1 MSYSGVRLELYS
13 LNEDGTYGGLYQFR
27 PSPILD
33 INREVFRTND
43 GTTIGGGFN
52 LTLNG
57 SLLPATIGGTGSG
70 MAPPG
75 HDYADGSTS
84 VWKTFEAKDALA
96 AAVNRDLT
104 TLKGT
109 FVPFVG
115 TGGPTD
121 TGCPEVV
128 GIYANN
134 LTIQSI
140 DFSSPDQWTQR
151 VDYTIEMFC
160 PNSISIGASTSG
172 TEYSGGSEYTFGSDV
187 VNGTLQSKDIE
198 YSVSVYD
205 KGSVTSLTGGGVEK
219 TSVWFQ
225 VQVQQNLQTMLG
237 FGAQQGASS
246 EAAAGIDRAVNA
258 FLNLGQAS
266 GGGAI
271 SGQPD
276 FGILQYDTNAVSG
289 QTDGSGISGVGT
301 TAVLVDRN
309 IGLNIAGG
317 NTSVTDTYIGTA
329 LAGPTGYTSSGI
341 TTGLYIDKY
350 DVNLEGSR
358 ESAIVTVTVD
368 GEIEGLERYDEG
380 GVGIARAKEGL
391 GASAFSGS
399 GGAPATGASG
409 RTISATVFY
418 NRALEI
424 YSDIP
429 AYSSTLLDLQVEPI
443 SQSVGYNISEATVTY
458 SFTYSNRPTPCN
470 EQALSENISLTKSK
484 AVPVTASH
492 VILGRTNGPLFQ
504 DIGTKTASTTDLTVE
519 AFLVPLYTAQACT
532 GNLSEG
538 APQTFYDQFVA
549 SVQQGIEDTYET
561 YYITSDSETYDPI
574 AGRYTRNISWV
585 HTDC

>member
-1 MSYSGVRLELYS
+1 MSYSGVRLQIYGFADGETSSLY
-13 LNEDGTYGGLYQFR
+13 EFK
-27 PSPILD
+27 PSPMLD
-33 INREVFRTND
+33 ISREVFRTND

-57 SLLPATIGGTGSG
+57 SLLPSTVGVLGSGTGP
-70 MAPPG
+70 AG
-75 HDYADGSTS
+75 HGDADGTTNI
-84 VWKTFEAKDALA
+84 WKTFQAKNALSQ
-96 AAVNRDLT
+96 AVNKDLACIE
-104 TLKGT
+104 GT
-109 FVPFVG
+109 FVPMA
-115 TGGPTD
+115 TGSGES
-121 TGCPEVV
+121 GSCPEVV

-134 LTIQSI
+134 VTIQSI

-151 VDYTIEMFC
+151 VDYSIEMFC

-172 TEYSGGSEYTFGSDV
+172 TEYSGTTKYTFGSDKV
-187 VNGTLQSKDIE
+187 PGTLQTKDIE
-198 YSVSVYD
+198 YSVSIYD
-205 KGSVTSLTGGGVEK
+205 KGSSTSLTGGGIEK

-225 VQVQQNLQTMLG
+225 VQVQQNLQTMMG
-237 FGAQQGASS
+237 FAAQEGGVK

-258 FLNLGQAS
+258 FLNIGQA
-266 GGGAI
+266 GGASPTR
-271 SGQPD
+271 SGETD
-276 FGILQYDTNAVSG
+276 FGILKYDSSVVSG
-289 QTDGSGISGVGT
+289 QVDGSGISGVGS

-317 NTSVTDTYIGTA
+317 NTSVTDTYIGTP
-329 LAGPTGYTSSGI
+329 LAGPTGYTASGI

-380 GVGIARAKEGL
+380 GVGIGHAKEGL
-391 GASAFSGS
+391 AASAFRSS
-399 GGAPATGASG
+399 GGTPATGASG
-409 RTISATVFY
+409 RTISGTTFY

-424 YSDIP
+424 YREVP
-429 AYSSTLLDLQVEPI
+429 AYSTTLLDLQVEPI

-470 EQALSENISLTKSK
+470 EQALAENISLTKSK

-492 VILGRTNGPLFQ
+492 VILGRANGPLFQ

-519 AFLVPLYTAQACT
+519 AFVVPLYTAQACT
-532 GNLSEG
+532 GELSSG
-538 APQTFYDQFVA
+538 SPQTFYDQFIA